1 MSGIS
6 KLADAAKK
14 FNSEIGKE
22 LILKDIGDIAIV
34 SLPMTGDGDANDKY
48 THLMDDFYQHSEDLG
63 AGKWGNFKFC
73 SQSLD
78 KLCTCDTKKKP
89 SHRIGFWAYVDYVLH
104 INQKIET
111 WTPIQNAQKTQK
123 YFKEEVNDF
132 RLFSMAYGKE
142 GSNMNQLVE
151 IHSVHESLNKKII
164 RIKKSS
170 NKGDYILTATDNA
183 VEFSDEDVKNL
194 KSLISV
200 KQYFQ
205 EKYAEKQENASVP
218 LDDVETEKVSSPV
231 VTKGRTVR
239 KTPPVKQ
246 IEEGTSDEEVDVDSA
261 MEDIF

>member
-1 MSGIS
+1 MPYIKTAFFNAG
-6 KLADAAKK
+6 KL
-14 FNSEIGKE
+14 
-22 LILKDIGDIAIV
+22 GDIQSHVNPVRIRVKCDGNLRVTLFNISNVNGVALSAGTMGVNATRSLNYLSNFRSEKTCIKIETTAIDEYFTI
-34 SLPMTGDGDANDKY
+34 SN
-48 THLMDDFYQHSEDLG
+48 
-63 AGKWGNFKFC
+63 
-73 SQSLD
+73 
-78 KLCTCDTKKKP
+78 
-89 SHRIGFWAYVDYVLH
+89 IWAYVDYVLH

-218 LDDVETEKVSSPV
+218 LLDDVETEKVSSPV